1 MDLRKILAK
10 EMAKGNNKMLPNSL
24 LGSLTSDMEW
34 IKWLSFQTEKQKI
47 LKKKEKNFLTDEDR
61 KELDRYLE
69 EDRIASL
76 LKLYGSNKITI
87 SEYLECYDFIREND
101 IEKYLLSKLTKEE
114 LEVGREKI
122 KYYNEVSLKNLRNK
136 IKTDIENYQVLS
148 MVDAFILHYIIK
160 INIKKE
166 SQKVEQEIDSQ
177 IKRNQYTHQLGLCYA
192 KNSFVSR

>member
-1 MDLRKILAK
+1 MDLRKILAR

-122 KYYNEVSLKNLRNK
+122 KYYNEVSLKDLRNK
-136 IKTDIENYQVLS
+136 IKTDIENYQILS
-148 MVDAFILHYIIK
+148 MVDAFVLHYIIK

-166 SQKVEQEIDSQ
+166 VQKVEREIDSQ
-177 IKRNQYTHQLGLCYA
+177 IKRNQYTHQLGLHYA
-192 KNSFVSR
+192 KNSFVNK

>member
-76 LKLYGSNKITI
+76 LKLYGSDKITI
-87 SEYLECYDFIREND
+87 SEYLECYDFMREND
-101 IEKYLLSKLTKEE
+101 IEEYLLSKLTKEE

-122 KYYNEVSLKNLRNK
+122 KYYNEVSLKDLRNK

-192 KNSFVSR
+192 KNSFVNR